1 MERTNKFMEMDVK
14 KEIKKA
20 IANMGFEEATPIQ
33 KEAIPAVISGKDFI
47 GIAQTGTGKT
57 CAFGVP
63 VIEMVDT
70 KQDDVQALI
79 LCPTR
84 ELAVQTGQ
92 ELQNLGQFVKG
103 LRMCTVYGGQQIER
117 QIMALKKKP
126 QIIIGTPG
134 RVMDHIRRR
143 TLKLA
148 NIKMFILDEADEM
161 LNMGFRPD
169 LDYILEN
176 ANETRQTVLFS
187 ATMSKDILKITKK
200 YLRPDAEKIE
210 IEHKTITSPNIEQ
223 YLLEVKSPNKT
234 EVLCRILD
242 AEEIKLSVIFCN
254 TKRKV
259 DELVDDLTLRGYQV
273 GAIHGDMKQNQR
285 DAVMKKFKTEK
296 INILIATDVAARGI
310 DIDNIEV
317 VFNYDIPS
325 DEEYYVHRIGRTGRA
340 GKKGKSISFI
350 TNREKGKIKDIQRYT
365 NAKMDRYEVPSIK
378 FVNQKKV
385 NNLLNKVAEEI
396 ANEELANEIEI
407 LETFLESSEVNM
419 TQVAAAL
426 IKMKLGKTLVKK
438 EIEVEEMFD
447 DDSDSR
453 SRRGNEVRLFITLG
467 KMDGMRRNE
476 LKDYLISES
485 GIKKTNILNVETLDK
500 FSFVKVTSDV
510 ADKVIKKL
518 DNTKL
523 NGRKVSV
530 EVSTGKGSSSSRGRG
545 SRSRS
550 RR

>member
-1 MERTNKFMEMDVK
+1 MNIK

-20 IANMGFEEATPIQ
+20 IADMGFEEATPIQ
-33 KEAIPAVISGKDFI
+33 KDAIPAVITGKDFI

-63 VIEMVDT
+63 VIEKVDT
-70 KQDDVQALI
+70 KKDDVQALI

-92 ELQNLGQFVKG
+92 ELQNLAQHVKG
-103 LRMCTVYGGQQIER
+103 LRMCTVYGGQQIDR
-117 QIMALKKKP
+117 QMMALRKKP

-134 RVMDHIRRR
+134 RVMDHIRRK
-143 TLKLA
+143 TLKLS
-148 NIKMFILDEADEM
+148 NINMFVLDEADEM

-187 ATMSKDILKITKK
+187 ATMSKEILKITKK
-200 YLRPDAEKIE
+200 YCRPDAEKIE
-210 IEHKTITSPNIEQ
+210 IEHKTLTSPNIEQ
-223 YLLEVKSPNKT
+223 FLIEVKSPNKT
-234 EVLCRILD
+234 EVLARILD

-259 DELVDDLTLRGYQV
+259 DELVDDLTLRGYLV

-285 DAVMKKFKTEK
+285 DAVMKKFKAEK

-310 DIDNIEV
+310 DIENIEM

-365 NAKMDRYEVPSIK
+365 NAKMERYEVPSVKI
-378 FVNQKKV
+378 VNQKKV

-396 ANEELANEIEI
+396 ANEELTNEIELLEKF
-407 LETFLESSEVNM
+407 LETTEVNM
-419 TQVAAAL
+419 VQVAAAL

-438 EIEVEEMFD
+438 EIEVEEMPD
-447 DDSDSR
+447 NDYGN

-476 LKDYLISES
+476 LKDYLVNET
-485 GIKKTNILNVETLDK
+485 GIKKSNITNVETLDK
-500 FSFVKVTSDV
+500 FSFVKVSSDV

-518 DNTKL
+518 DGSKL

-530 EVSTGKGSSSSRGRG
+530 EVSTGSGKSSSK
-545 SRSRS
+545 
-550 RR
+550 RRRR